1 MRSPV
6 YPEQAGTAT
15 SQHMAHGGRIGG
27 SRGTPARQRSSQ
39 IADPGRNL
47 RRPAPPSP
55 LLCQELGESR
65 GNDRRRR
72 TSVVLSTSGSASMP
86 PRCRCPGVWSCAGCR
101 NSIWSACM
109 MRRRSPRALRT
120 SRSVCPTASIGA
132 TRRRDPFRSDR
143 LAGQAPTRRCGSGA
157 HDSAQGSSATPPA
170 VLRGSAKRTGCLA
183 RPGGPRRQST
193 ADRAG
198 RAPRRR
204 ACSGCTR

>member
-1 MRSPV
+1 
-6 YPEQAGTAT
+6 
-15 SQHMAHGGRIGG
+15 MAHGGRIGG

-86 PRCRCPGVWSCAGCR
+86 TSMSLPRGMV
-101 NSIWSACM
+101 
-109 MRRRSPRALRT
+109 MRRMQEQYLVGLHDAPPLATRIAYQQVGVPHRLDR
-120 SRSVCPTASIGA
+120 RA